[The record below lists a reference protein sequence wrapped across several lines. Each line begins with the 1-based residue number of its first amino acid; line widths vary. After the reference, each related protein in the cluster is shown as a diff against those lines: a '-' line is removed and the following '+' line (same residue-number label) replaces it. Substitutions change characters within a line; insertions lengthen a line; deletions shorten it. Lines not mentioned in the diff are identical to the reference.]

1 MAKSFEQSAA
11 SANQLR
17 KQIKKMQ
24 INKELSQ
31 TQNQSKSKSQDE
43 QRVMA
48 LAYRDPLTNL
58 PNKNLFCD
66 RLNTSISTSRRTG
79 EIVVVV
85 LVDLNNLKEINH
97 SLGHSLGNQ
106 ILVEAANRLVSCM
119 RDYDTVARIG
129 EDKFLLLLK
138 ILNIITNYFQLLTE

>member
-79 EIVVVV
+79 EMNTK
-85 LVDLNNLKEINH
+85 LAQK
-97 SLGHSLGNQ
+97 GC
-106 ILVEAANRLVSCM
+106 AAFKR
-119 RDYDTVARIG
+119 
-129 EDKFLLLLK
+129 
-138 ILNIITNYFQLLTE
+138 